1 MSIYLQQE
9 YDFIERTKKIIKQ
22 YETIK
27 EKEKYEVTLLLNCFV
42 GLLILPQQYWYEHQP
57 ETIISEK
64 DWGISPEHIIFIKK
78 EEIKNVKN
86 VVRHLRNAISHYHFV
101 AFSDDNKSISHI
113 KFEDYDMSSNKT
125 FEATLS
131 VENINKFVGIFSEH
145 MLRLMAASR
154 QT

>member
-1 MSIYLQQE
+1 MSNYLKQE

-27 EKEKYEVTLLLNCFV
+27 EKEEYEVTLLLNCFV
-42 GLLILPQQYWYEHQP
+42 GLLILPQQYWYDHQP
-57 ETIISEK
+57 ETMISEK
-64 DWGISPEHIIFIKK
+64 DWGILPENVTFIKK

-86 VVRHLRNAISHYHFV
+86 VVRHLRNAISHYRFS
-101 AFSDDNKSISHI
+101 AFGDENKNISHI

-131 VENINKFVGIFSEH
+131 VDSINKFVSIFSEH
-145 MLRLMAASR
+145 MLKLMNSSR
-154 QT
+154 